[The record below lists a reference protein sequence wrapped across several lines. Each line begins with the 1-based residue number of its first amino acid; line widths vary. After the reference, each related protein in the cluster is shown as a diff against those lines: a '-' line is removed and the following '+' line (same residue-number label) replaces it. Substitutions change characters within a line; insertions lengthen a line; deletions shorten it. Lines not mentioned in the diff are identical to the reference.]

1 MTKFAAIQ
9 TVSTPDVARNLA
21 AAGRLVA
28 QAADA
33 GAQWVS
39 LPEYFCLMGLRDDA
53 KLDIAE
59 ADADGPIQAF
69 LSEAARRHA
78 ITLVG
83 GTLPIRAKT
92 AGRVRNAC
100 CVYGPDGKRLAR
112 Y

>member
-1 MTKFAAIQ
+1 MGAGPSGPDPRRQDLHRQPLLRAILASTQGITMTKFAAIQ

-59 ADADGPIQAF
+59 ADGDGPIQAF
-69 LSEAARRHA
+69 LSETARRHG
-78 ITLVG
+78 I
-83 GTLPIRAKT
+83 
-92 AGRVRNAC
+92 
-100 CVYGPDGKRLAR
+100 
-112 Y
+112 